1 MAFCT
6 RCGRDND
13 GDARFC
19 AGCGTPL
26 ARVARRE
33 ERKVV
38 TVVFVDVVGS
48 TARAARLDPEDV
60 RAMLAPF
67 QERTRQELERHGG
80 TVEKYIGDAVFAVF
94 GAPTAHDDDPERAV
108 RAGLAVLESV
118 AQLNEED
125 PALALEVRVGVNT
138 GEALVSLGAR
148 PEHGETMVSGDVV
161 NTGARLQAA
170 APVGAVLVGEQT
182 YHATE
187 RVIEYRDA
195 LPIDAK
201 GKDEPVIAWVAVAPH
216 ARFGVDLS
224 GPGRAPLVGRT
235 EEVGALRAALQ
246 RVRTAQAPH
255 LVTLVGVPGIGKT
268 RLVHEL
274 LRIVDDDEEL
284 IVWRQGRSLSYG
296 GGVSYWALGEMVK
309 AQAGILESDSADEA
323 AAKLERATLDLL
335 DDDAE
340 RAWVERHLRPLVGLA
355 GGERDESADES
366 MAAWQRFFEVLAEQN
381 VTILVFD
388 DLHWAD
394 DGLLDFVD
402 RLVDEVAGVPLLVV
416 CTARPELL
424 ERRPGWGGG
433 KRNAQTVSLSPL
445 TDEETG
451 VLLTSL
457 LEGDAVSGAGL
468 VTLVESSGGVPLF
481 AEEYA
486 RMVETGGASPA
497 SDIPVT
503 LLGIVG
509 ARLDALPA
517 DEKRLVHAASVLGKV
532 FWTDAL
538 AVLVGADDLD
548 AALRSV
554 ARKEFVR
561 RERRSAVAGATQHAF
576 LHALV
581 RDAAY
586 AQIPRAE
593 RARLHR
599 LAAEWIESLES
610 GRANDRAEM
619 LAHHLLSAIEL
630 GRAAGLDVSDLQPR
644 AVDALRRAGE
654 RTWGLAAPRAAAR
667 LYGRALD
674 IMGDEEPDPILL
686 FNLGRALALSGETA
700 NGIETLER
708 AYRGLLAGNDAEGAA
723 GALVLQYEARW
734 VAGEGVDMA
743 LLEQAQALVADAPD
757 SIPRVRVVGSLARFF
772 ALSGSTTEA
781 YRLSCDALETV
792 ARIGD
797 RELEGWLL
805 NTRGIARL
813 NLGDPDGIEDLHHSL
828 LIAEEIG
835 SSEVMRSHVNL
846 GGSHFQLGNLALAKR
861 HHEIALDLT
870 TRRGARPYARW
881 LGIELAQDAFVGG
894 DWAEA
899 KRLAESRLHVADGV
913 PSYMDAQARL
923 ITVEIASA
931 TSGVLDHVDLDAT
944 ISEARRIGDL
954 QAVLPVLAGAAR
966 LVAIHGP
973 SERTG
978 PLLDEFLEL
987 ALPPGNRAG
996 WEVFGAMTVADPE
1009 RAVPLRALAE
1019 RAAPSRWAEA
1029 ALRTAQGDHLGA
1041 AAVLAAMG
1049 AQTDEAA
1056 ARVRAARDF
1065 AEAGDDARAAAEAGR
1080 AVAFYDEVG
1089 ATHLAAQARAAVP
1102 AAFA

>member
-67 QERTRQELERHGG
+67 QERTRRELERHGG

-94 GAPTAHDDDPERAV
+94 GAPTAHEDDPERAV

-148 PEHGETMVSGDVV
+148 PEHGETMVSGDVI

-187 RVIEYRDA
+187 RVIEYREA

-201 GKDEPVIAWVAVAPH
+201 GKDEPVVAWVAVAPH

-235 EEVGALRAALQ
+235 EELGALRAALQ

-274 LRIVDDDEEL
+274 LGIVDDDEEL

-366 MAAWQRFFEVLAEQN
+366 TAAWQRFFEVLAEQN

-445 TDEETG
+445 TDDETG

-486 RMVETGGASPA
+486 RMVETGAASPA

-599 LAAEWIESLES
+599 LAAEWIESL
-610 GRANDRAEM
+610 
-619 LAHHLLSAIEL
+619 
-630 GRAAGLDVSDLQPR
+630 GRAARTTAPRCSRTISCRRSSSDGPPASTSRIFSHERSTLSGVRASARGDWRHHGRPR
-644 AVDALRRAGE
+644 ASTGVRSTSWATRSPTRSCSSTSAGRWRSRVRPPTGSRPSSAPTGDCSRGMTPKARPLRSCSSTRRAGSPARVSTWRCWNRRRHWS
-654 RTWGLAAPRAAAR
+654 RTPPTAFRGFASW
-667 LYGRALD
+667 
-674 IMGDEEPDPILL
+674 DPWH
-686 FNLGRALALSGETA
+686 ASSLS
-700 NGIETLER
+700 
-708 AYRGLLAGNDAEGAA
+708 
-723 GALVLQYEARW
+723 
-734 VAGEGVDMA
+734 
-743 LLEQAQALVADAPD
+743 
-757 SIPRVRVVGSLARFF
+757 
-772 ALSGSTTEA
+772 
-781 YRLSCDALETV
+781 
-792 ARIGD
+792 
-797 RELEGWLL
+797 
-805 NTRGIARL
+805 
-813 NLGDPDGIEDLHHSL
+813 
-828 LIAEEIG
+828 
-835 SSEVMRSHVNL
+835 
-846 GGSHFQLGNLALAKR
+846 
-861 HHEIALDLT
+861 
-870 TRRGARPYARW
+870 RGARPRRTGCRAMRS
-881 LGIELAQDAFVGG
+881 
-894 DWAEA
+894 
-899 KRLAESRLHVADGV
+899 RRSRESA
-913 PSYMDAQARL
+913 
-923 ITVEIASA
+923 IASSKGGCS
-931 TSGVLDHVDLDAT
+931 T
-944 ISEARRIGDL
+944 
-954 QAVLPVLAGAAR
+954 
-966 LVAIHGP
+966 
-973 SERTG
+973 
-978 PLLDEFLEL
+978 
-987 ALPPGNRAG
+987 
-996 WEVFGAMTVADPE
+996 
-1009 RAVPLRALAE
+1009 
-1019 RAAPSRWAEA
+1019 
-1029 ALRTAQGDHLGA
+1029 
-1041 AAVLAAMG
+1041 
-1049 AQTDEAA
+1049 
-1056 ARVRAARDF
+1056 
-1065 AEAGDDARAAAEAGR
+1065 
-1080 AVAFYDEVG
+1080 
-1089 ATHLAAQARAAVP
+1089 P
-1102 AAFA
+1102 AASPD